1 MNKIISSF
9 MLVILVNIMGCDPGK
24 TPPATA
30 IDVAKVIEIP
40 LQNVDA
46 PNAET
51 MLSENPG
58 ALAVTPGYEDELP
71 DGPTSFDV
79 SPDGGFVITDPLQ
92 SRIVF
97 YDANGAFSSEK
108 TMDFAPT
115 RLQLLDAPG
124 DILIERR
131 GTEDYYI
138 VSGSADPAQTTDA
151 QQIARFEKHRN
162 AKLNDR
168 NSGTVSPD
176 GKSPITVTF
185 ENDSLF
191 LISVQLIGT
200 MGEQTFVLLET
211 TSGNVP
217 ITVHRF
223 MRIYDASG
231 KWTANI
237 AGLDEDHHVFPDD
250 EFRLSNGKLYQMS
263 PGTET
268 LRIQVWDVQQP

>member
-92 SRIVF
+92 STLA
-97 YDANGAFSSEK
+97 DAGMNLGRDNGGFKGSQ
-108 TMDFAPT
+108 DDLNFAEWGGGQDMKEA
-115 RLQLLDAPG
+115 QL
-124 DILIERR
+124 
-131 GTEDYYI
+131 
-138 VSGSADPAQTTDA
+138 
-151 QQIARFEKHRN
+151 
-162 AKLNDR
+162 
-168 NSGTVSPD
+168 
-176 GKSPITVTF
+176 
-185 ENDSLF
+185 
-191 LISVQLIGT
+191 
-200 MGEQTFVLLET
+200 
-211 TSGNVP
+211 
-217 ITVHRF
+217 
-223 MRIYDASG
+223 
-231 KWTANI
+231 
-237 AGLDEDHHVFPDD
+237 
-250 EFRLSNGKLYQMS
+250 
-263 PGTET
+263 
-268 LRIQVWDVQQP
+268 